1 MKEKLS
7 VIVPVYNKEGY
18 LERSLTTLRN
28 QTYQDIEVIIVDDG
42 STDKSKEVCMKFCAE
57 DNRFKYYYKIMVEL
71 QVHEILD
78 WIKPVEDT

>member
-42 STDKSKEVCMKFCAE
+42 STDRSKEVCMKFCA
-57 DNRFKYYYKIMVEL
+57 
-71 QVHEILD
+71 
-78 WIKPVEDT
+78 